1 MEKIRGTIGARTL
14 KTALAAGVAI
24 FLSIL
29 LGLSYAGNSGII
41 AILSVQNTKKKSS
54 EIAKQRL
61 FATIIA
67 FAISSGV
74 FLVLG
79 FTPFAF
85 AVYLLIFI
93 PISVRLGL
101 NEAIVPCSVL
111 VTHLLAVESVAPA
124 WLLNEFM
131 QMVIGA
137 GMGLLVNIHIP
148 SLRVELE
155 NDINEI
161 EAKMKEILHNM
172 AGCLRH
178 ENFCHNQSLFDEL
191 ESCLKKSRERVLQ
204 ESYNYSGD
212 DVNYYI
218 RYMDMRNSQFE
229 VLKHLG
235 RYVDRVHLIDEQAY
249 LAAAITDQVADDISN
264 LSPKKLSLEQLQAY
278 RTQLSGMKLPK
289 TREEF
294 ESQASIHEFMSD
306 LELLIELKRNF
317 ML

>member
-14 KTALAAGVAI
+14 KTAFAAGVAI

-249 LAAAITDQVADDISN
+249 LAAAITDQVADDVSN

>member
-61 FATIIA
+61 FATVIA

>member
-1 MEKIRGTIGARTL
+1 MKKIRGTIGARTL

-61 FATIIA
+61 FATVIA

-249 LAAAITDQVADDISN
+249 LAAAITDQVADDVSN

>member
-1 MEKIRGTIGARTL
+1 MEKIRGRIGARTL

-24 FLSIL
+24 FLSVL

-61 FATIIA
+61 FATVIA

-79 FTPFAF
+79 FSPFAF

-93 PISVRLGL
+93 PIAVRLGL
-101 NEAIVPCSVL
+101 NDAIVPCSVL

-161 EAKMKEILHNM
+161 EEKMKEILHNM
-172 AGCLRH
+172 ASCLRH
-178 ENFCHNQSLFDEL
+178 ETFCHNQFLFNEL
-191 ESCLKKSRERVLQ
+191 ESCLKKGRERVLQ

-212 DVNYYI
+212 DVNYFI

-235 RYVDRVHLIDEQAY
+235 RYVDRVHLIDELAH
-249 LAAAITDQVADDISN
+249 LAADITDQVADDVSN
-264 LSPKKLSLEQLQAY
+264 LSPKEMSFEQLQAY
-278 RTQLSGMKLPK
+278 QLQLRSMELPK

-294 ESQASIHEFMSD
+294 ETQASIHEFMSD
-306 LELLIELKRNF
+306 LELLIEIKRNF

>member
-61 FATIIA
+61 FATVIA

-249 LAAAITDQVADDISN
+249 LAAAITDQVADDVSN

>member
-1 MEKIRGTIGARTL
+1 M
-14 KTALAAGVAI
+14 
-24 FLSIL
+24 
-29 LGLSYAGNSGII
+29 
-41 AILSVQNTKKKSS
+41 
-54 EIAKQRL
+54 
-61 FATIIA
+61 
-67 FAISSGV
+67 
-74 FLVLG
+74 VLG

-235 RYVDRVHLIDEQAY
+235 RYVDRVHLIDEQTY

>member
-1 MEKIRGTIGARTL
+1 MKKKWGMIGGRTI

-24 FLSIL
+24 FLSVL

-54 EIAKQRL
+54 EVAKQRL
-61 FATIIA
+61 FATVIA
-67 FAISSGV
+67 FAISSGL

-79 FTPFAF
+79 FNSFAF

-93 PISVRLGL
+93 PIAVHLGL
-101 NEAIVPCSVL
+101 NDAIVPCSVL
-111 VTHLLAVESVAPA
+111 VTHLLAVESVAPV

-155 NDINEI
+155 NDITEI
-161 EAKMKEILHNM
+161 EGKMKEILHNM
-172 AGCLRH
+172 ASCLRQGTG
-178 ENFCHNQSLFDEL
+178 CHNPILFEEL
-191 ESCLKKSRERVLQ
+191 ESLLKAGRARVLK
-204 ESYNYSGD
+204 ESYNYPGD
-212 DVNYYI
+212 AVNYYV

-235 RYVDRVHLIDEQAY
+235 RYVGRVDLIDELAH
-249 LAAAITDQVADDISN
+249 LAADITDRVAEDVSN
-264 LSPKKLSLEQLQAY
+264 LSPKVISVEQLENY
-278 RTQLSGMKLPK
+278 RTQLKKMELPK

-294 ESQASIHEFMSD
+294 QSQASIHEFMSD

>member
-1 MEKIRGTIGARTL
+1 MDKIRGTIGARTL

-61 FATIIA
+61 FATVIA

-74 FLVLG
+74 FLLLG

-148 SLRVELE
+148 SLRVELK
-155 NDINEI
+155 NDITEI
-161 EAKMKEILHNM
+161 EAKMQAILQDM
-172 AGCLRH
+172 ASCLRH
-178 ENFCHNQSLFDEL
+178 ETFCHDQSLFGEL
-191 ESCLKKSRERVLQ
+191 ESSLKRGRKRVLQ

-212 DVNYYI
+212 DVNYFI

-235 RYVDRVHLIDEQAY
+235 RYVDRVHLIDEQAH
-249 LAAAITDQVADDISN
+249 LAAGITDQVADDVSN
-264 LSPKKLSLEQLQAY
+264 LSPKELSLEQLQAY
-278 RTQLSGMKLPK
+278 RTQLKSMKLPS

>member
-14 KTALAAGVAI
+14 KTAFAAGVAI

-61 FATIIA
+61 FATVIA

-249 LAAAITDQVADDISN
+249 LAAAITDQVADDVSN